1 MAGLLSYV
9 IRRLL
14 FMIPVFIAVS
24 VLTYIITNAAGSPVD
39 IIRLGIHNISKS
51 QIAALDQFYHIND
64 PIAVRYFL
72 WLEDFLQGNLGQ
84 SLYGGSVAA
93 KMFPWVATTL
103 ELQAVALVMSLAI
116 GIPVGIYSAL
126 HQYSK
131 IDVTVTTASIFGY
144 STPVFLIGVFMIIV
158 FSIDLHW
165 LPGNGAASPYPP
177 YWWGNWFFDRVAHI
191 IMPATALT
199 LVSIAVYVRLIRAN
213 MLEVLRQDYILAV
226 RASGLRERA
235 VTYKHALK
243 NAVTPVVTVVGLTVA
258 TSLGGAP
265 ATETVFAWPGLGYQ
279 FVVAAQSLDLP
290 VVQGI
295 TMVITIVA
303 LVFILVTDLA
313 YAYLD
318 PRVRLS

>member
-1 MAGLLSYV
+1 MAGLIQYI

-14 FMIPVFIAVS
+14 FIIPVFLAVS
-24 VLTYIITNAAGSPVD
+24 ILTFLIANAAGSPID
-39 IIRLGIHNISKS
+39 IIKIGIHNISRS
-51 QIAALDQFYHIND
+51 QLAALAAFYHTND
-64 PIAVRYFL
+64 PITVRYFL
-72 WLEDFLQGNLGQ
+72 WLSDFVRGNLGQ
-84 SLYGGSVAA
+84 SLYGGNVAQQ
-93 KMFPWVATTL
+93 MLPWVGTTL
-103 ELQAVALVMSLAI
+103 ELQLVALVLSLGI
-116 GIPVGIYSAL
+116 GVPVGLYSAK

-131 IDVTVTTASIFGY
+131 TDVAVTSASIFGY

-165 LPGNGAASPYPP
+165 LPGNGAVSPYPP
-177 YWWGNWFFDRVAHI
+177 YWWGNIYLDELAHL

-199 LVSIAVYVRLIRAN
+199 IVSIAVYVRLIRAN
-213 MLEVLRQDYILAV
+213 VLEVLRQDYVLAA
-226 RASGLRERA
+226 RASGLKERT

-243 NAVTPVVTVVGLTVA
+243 NAITPVVTVVGLTVA
-258 TSLGGAP
+258 ASLAGAP
-265 ATETVFAWPGLGYQ
+265 ATETVFAWPGLGYR

-295 TMVITIVA
+295 TMVITLVA